1 MLELRKVWTRISLVR
16 GLAERRMDADRWTG
30 SPIMSLSLSF
40 PGQAF
45 LKASLFDEIPPPA
58 VQVHTD
64 NQNAWLHV
72 DERAPAS
79 H

>member
-1 MLELRKVWTRISLVR
+1 
-16 GLAERRMDADRWTG
+16 MDG

-58 VQVHTD
+58 AQVHTD

-72 DERAPAS
+72 DEKAPQS
-79 H
+79 Q

>member
-1 MLELRKVWTRISLVR
+1 MDAN
-16 GLAERRMDADRWTG
+16 GLAG

-45 LKASLFDEIPPPA
+45 LKASLFDEIPSPTA
-58 VQVHTD
+58 QVHTD

-72 DERAPAS
+72 DEKPPPQ
-79 H
+79 